1 MNAPDPDLRE
11 RILDEALAL
20 AALDS
25 WEAVRLHAVADR
37 LGIGL
42 DTIRGHFAEKE
53 DLVEAFFDR
62 ADAAML
68 RCSEQQDLLHLD
80 PRARLQTLILAWLH
94 ALAPHRRVVREMIA
108 GKLEPGHLHVQIPG
122 LLRVS
127 RTVQWLREAAG
138 LDATFLRRAL
148 EETALTGI
156 YLATFARWLND
167 DLDDFAATV
176 RFLEGA
182 LGGAERLAEGFGGW
196 GRSEAASTHG
206 PKDS

>member
-1 MNAPDPDLRE
+1 MDAPDPNLQE

-42 DTIRGHFAEKE
+42 DTIRVHFAEKE

-68 RCSEQQDLLHLD
+68 RCSEQPEFMQLE
-80 PRARLQTLILAWLH
+80 PRARLQALILAWLH
-94 ALAPHRRVVREMIA
+94 ALAPHRRAVREMIA

-156 YLATFARWLND
+156 YLATFTRWLSD
-167 DLDDFAATV
+167 DSDDFETTV
-176 RFLEGA
+176 GFLDGA
-182 LGGAERLAEGFGGW
+182 LRGAERVAEGLGGW
-196 GRSEAASTHG
+196 GRAGAASTHEPAG
-206 PKDS
+206 S